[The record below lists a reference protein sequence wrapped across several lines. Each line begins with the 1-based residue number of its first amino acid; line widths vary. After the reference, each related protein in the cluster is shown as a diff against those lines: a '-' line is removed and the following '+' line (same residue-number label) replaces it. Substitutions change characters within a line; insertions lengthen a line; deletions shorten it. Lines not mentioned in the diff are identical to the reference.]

1 MTLYDFL
8 YYFILP
14 VLAASALLVFVRF
27 FLGPSIAD
35 RVVAFDLLIVIGTG
49 LIAIYSVITDQPTA
63 LDIAMIFALIAF
75 LGTTAM
81 SYYLKKSQRKKSQ
94 RENLPRKP
102 KTSAARDSK

>member
-14 VLAASALLVFVRF
+14 VLALSALLVFVRF

-81 SYYLKKSQRKKSQ
+81 SYYLKKAQRKRSE
-94 RENLPRKP
+94 RDLSDRKQ
-102 KTSAARDSK
+102 KTSAAHDRK